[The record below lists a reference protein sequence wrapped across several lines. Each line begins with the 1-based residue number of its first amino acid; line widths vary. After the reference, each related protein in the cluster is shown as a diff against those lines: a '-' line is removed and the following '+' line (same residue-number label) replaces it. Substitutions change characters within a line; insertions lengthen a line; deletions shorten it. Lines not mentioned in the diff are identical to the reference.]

1 MTVDRRLLN
10 WGVFLVLVG
19 GIPLA
24 VSQGWIDSDVVA
36 QAWQLW
42 PLILIGAGVGLLLTA
57 TPLRALGGVIV
68 AATIGTMVGA
78 VLAVGFGGFSFG
90 TIGCGGGADGP
101 QIVDER
107 GTFEGGSAR
116 VAVEAR
122 CAELRVATGA
132 GAGWELTV
140 NGEESARPTVAAA
153 AGSLAV
159 RSPSGPTVFPFAQ
172 GSSWRLELGTD
183 PRLDVSLRIDAG
195 SADVDLAGATVGL
208 LEVDANA
215 VGDTRLDLAAAAVD
229 RIDVEVNAADVA
241 IELPATAS
249 LAGELQGNAASVDLC
264 AAPDVGLRFRVDEN
278 ITASNNFADAG
289 LVRSGNTWESP
300 GYAAAAVQV
309 DLGIGGGAVSY
320 TLNPGGGC
328 R

>member
-24 VSQGWIDSDVVA
+24 VSQGWIDRDVVA
-36 QAWQLW
+36 RAWELW
-42 PLILIGAGVGLLLTA
+42 PFILIGAGIGLLLAA

-90 TIGCGGGADGP
+90 SIGCGAGTGGP

-107 GTFEGGSAR
+107 GTFDGGSAS
-116 VAVEAR
+116 VTLEAR
-122 CAELRVATGA
+122 CAEVSVTTGA
-132 GAGWELTV
+132 GAGWALTV
-140 NGEESARPTVAAA
+140 NGAEDARPTVAAA

-159 RSPSGPTVFPFAQ
+159 RSPEGPVVFPFNQ
-172 GSSWRLELGTD
+172 GSSWRLVLGTD
-183 PRLDVSLRIDAG
+183 PRLDLSLQVDAG
-195 SADVDLAGATVGL
+195 SAEVDLAGATVGL
-208 LEVDANA
+208 LEVGANA
-215 VGDTRLDLAAAAVD
+215 IGDTRLDLSAAAVD
-229 RIDVEVNAADVA
+229 RVDVEANAADLA
-241 IELPATAS
+241 ILLPTTADLS
-249 LAGELQGNAASVDLC
+249 GDVRGNAASIELC
-264 AAPDVGLRFRVDEN
+264 AADEVGLRFRVEEN
-278 ITASNNFADAG
+278 ITASNNFAAAG
-289 LVRSGNTWESP
+289 LIRSGDTWESP

-309 DLGIGGGAVSY
+309 DLRIGGGAVSY
-320 TLNPGGGC
+320 ALSPQGGC